1 MADEEPQS
9 AESSLLQ
16 NRPTMPRPSVPA
28 PVEQKRI
35 TLAALLD
42 LDEDDLSIPLPRVAP
57 ADHRWEQ
64 LSLRVTPETGEAI
77 PSSIRSGTASQPPI
91 GEQDLVP
98 GLDVPGAVEIP
109 VYLAGQSIQSFLNPP
124 PTGVSEPAEG
134 VEVPDGWAI
143 AGAVQDIPLVPDAAE
158 VAAPLP
164 AAITPTK
171 PLAIAAKSGTK
182 PRRRMDPPVANFERT
197 ESSSV
202 LWPSK
207 RTPAGAGITV
217 QECARCRAPFSGDR
231 CAACGHDTPITTR
244 RVAQRNLAQK
254 ITAFFLESEN
264 RFLRT
269 LGALILAPGEL
280 TADYLG
286 GHRRRYFGPLSVVSV
301 AALLFASLSFV
312 GSLRPRPDR
321 SLRIG
326 TDRTEEVVAG
336 LTTRALGSA
345 SFDAPRD
352 LLHDAATA
360 MNVIPLLWFPIMAF
374 SVIAI
379 IAALRITRRRDGPA
393 EMIYAAHFCGWFV
406 LWWGLAVPLL
416 LLMTRFGFEYAAYLQ
431 GATGI
436 RYVEDGQV
444 AGLSQAWNALRS
456 SVARP
461 SFHTLLLGIGLVPW
475 SILAYRRAFDE
486 RWPTAIVAGI
496 LVAAVPLL
504 LLAPFA

>member
-9 AESSLLQ
+9 AESTLQQ
-16 NRPTMPRPSVPA
+16 NRSTMPRPSVPTPA
-28 PVEQKRI
+28 EKQRI
-35 TLAALLD
+35 TLASLLD
-42 LDEDDLSIPLPRVAP
+42 LDEDDLNIPLPRVAP

-91 GEQDLVP
+91 GQQDLVP
-98 GLDVPGAVEIP
+98 GLDMPGAVEIP

-124 PTGVSEPAEG
+124 APGVSEPGEG
-134 VEVPDGWAI
+134 IAVPDDWAI
-143 AGAVQDIPLVPDAAE
+143 AGTVDETPLLPDSDDVAVSLTAG
-158 VAAPLP
+158 
-164 AAITPTK
+164 ITPAK
-171 PLAIAAKSGTK
+171 PLAIAAKAAKK
-182 PRRRMDPPVANFERT
+182 PRRRMEPPVANFERT

-207 RTPAGAGITV
+207 RTPVGPGITV
-217 QECARCRAPFSGDR
+217 QECARCRAPFSGER

-244 RVAQRNLAQK
+244 RVAQRSLAQK
-254 ITAFFLESEN
+254 LTAFFLESEN

-269 LGALILAPGEL
+269 LGALVLAPGEL

-286 GHRRRYFGPLSVVSV
+286 GHRRRYFGPLAVVSV
-301 AALLFASLSFV
+301 AAILFASLSFV

-393 EMIYAAHFCGWFV
+393 EMIFSAHFCGWFV
-406 LWWGLAVPLL
+406 LWWGVAVPLL
-416 LLMTRFGFEYAAYLQ
+416 LLVTRFGFEYAAYLQ

-436 RYVEDGQV
+436 RYVEEGQL
-444 AGLSQAWNALRS
+444 AGLPQAWNALRTA
-456 SVARP
+456 VARP

-486 RWPTAIVAGI
+486 RWPTAIVAGV